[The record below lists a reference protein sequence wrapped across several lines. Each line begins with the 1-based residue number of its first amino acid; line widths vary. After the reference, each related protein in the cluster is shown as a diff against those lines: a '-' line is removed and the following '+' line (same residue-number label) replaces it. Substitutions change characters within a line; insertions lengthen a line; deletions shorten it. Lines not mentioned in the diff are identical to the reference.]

1 MEPTWNYKSEK
12 EIVPK
17 IPAESKADNS
27 YPVSPT
33 IPGKCFADNVSMD
46 HLSI

>member
-1 MEPTWNYKSEK
+1 MEFSWNYKSEK

-17 IPAESKADNS
+17 IPADGKAHKS
-27 YPVSPT
+27 YPMSPT

-46 HLSI
+46 HLLI